1 MSDIIPHF
9 SIYNLPGKRPS
20 RRVLQTCQA
29 SATVLHCIPAYGFA
43 GSRAFYNRPPLAL
56 VTWPS
61 LHAAVLTPPCR
72 QFGGRICAIVRA
84 HGMPAQVNR
93 HESPV
98 MGESKEISIIG
109 NKMTWERV

>member
-29 SATVLHCIPAYGFA
+29 STTVLHCIPAYGFA

-72 QFGGRICAIVRA
+72 QFGGRKCAITTTNLV
-84 HGMPAQVNR
+84 PAYVIR
-93 HESPV
+93 YTSPV
-98 MGESKEISIIG
+98 REDLYKVGLSGIK
-109 NKMTWERV
+109 